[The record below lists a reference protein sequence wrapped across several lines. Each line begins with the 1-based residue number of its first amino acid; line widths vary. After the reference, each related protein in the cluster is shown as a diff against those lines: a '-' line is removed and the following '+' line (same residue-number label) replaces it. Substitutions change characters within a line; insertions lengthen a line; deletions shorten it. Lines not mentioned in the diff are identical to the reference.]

1 LNIESNM
8 KRLGI
13 IAAPGWFDP
22 TAGEFLRSH
31 VGEVEVTQTIMGPP
45 GFDWSFASIQSSELH
60 LRDAAQL
67 LAEAGCECIAQV
79 GPAFAY
85 QAGGGTVT
93 GAHALGR
100 RLSDAAGVPVIL
112 NGCAVLESLDALG
125 IRSFTAL
132 CPYYNPEWKH
142 QFCKFMAGAGFV
154 IQGAK
159 TFVDL
164 EIITTQADVDARR
177 YHFAEE
183 EVLRA
188 LYVNL
193 AQSLG
198 TQALVISGSGVRTLA
213 WLHRVQAEI
222 NLPIVSADGALYSA
236 VCRALQLP
244 ERLGNAIEIV

>member
-1 LNIESNM
+1 M

-22 TAGEFLRSH
+22 TAGEFLRRH

-60 LRDAAQL
+60 LRAAAQL

-85 QAGGGTVT
+85 QTGGGTVA
-93 GAHALGR
+93 GARALGQ
-100 RLSDAAGVPVIL
+100 RLSVAAGVPVIL
-112 NGCAVLESLDALG
+112 NGCAVLENLDALG
-125 IRSFTAL
+125 VQAFTAL

-142 QFCKFMAGAGFV
+142 QFRKFMEGAGFV
-154 IQGAK
+154 IEGAQ

-164 EIITTQADVDARR
+164 GIITTQAEVDARH
-177 YHFAEE
+177 YHFAED
-183 EVLRA
+183 EVFRA
-188 LYVNL
+188 LHVNL
-193 AQSLG
+193 AQSSG
-198 TQALVISGSGVRTLA
+198 AQALVVSGSGVRTLA
-213 WLHRVQAEI
+213 WLHRVQREI

-236 VCRALQLP
+236 VCRSLNLP
-244 ERLGNAIEIV
+244 ERLGGAIGII